1 MTQAQEIL
9 ALLRSRG
16 DRGIT
21 PMDALEEVGT
31 FRLAARIHDLRAEGY
46 NITSTPQMTP
56 TGKTVARYRLIEP
69 KAYQQTTLELDGD
82 EEWTNREGM
91 PEFNGAFR

>member
-1 MTQAQEIL
+1 MKQTQAIL

-16 DRGIT
+16 DAGIT
-21 PMDALEEVGT
+21 PMDALEKIGT

-69 KAYQQTTLELDGD
+69 KSYEQTVLAL
-82 EEWTNREGM
+82 
-91 PEFNGAFR
+91 

>member
-1 MTQAQEIL
+1 MTQTQEIL

-69 KAYQQTTLELDGD
+69 KPYEQTEL
-82 EEWTNREGM
+82 
-91 PEFNGAFR
+91 AL

>member
-1 MTQAQEIL
+1 
-9 ALLRSRG
+9 
-16 DRGIT
+16 
-21 PMDALEEVGT
+21 MDALEQIGT

-69 KAYQQTTLELDGD
+69 KPYEQTVMAL
-82 EEWTNREGM
+82 
-91 PEFNGAFR
+91 